1 MTVRN
6 DPQEQLFD
14 HDYTKDNSKILCSTH
29 KMKISNSL
37 STTVFSKHK
46 VQDESGAFGTNFSN
60 TFFFLPPTVDRI
72 EKINKYLGSVNHNV
86 VDIDKNE
93 LGENFNPSVLYSMG
107 DERNAA
113 RKSILNVLKK
123 VVDHSSQNLK
133 RNADGYSASV
143 PHNNDTLLW
152 PGGKRTQSHKFALSY

>member
-1 MTVRN
+1 
-6 DPQEQLFD
+6 
-14 HDYTKDNSKILCSTH
+14 
-29 KMKISNSL
+29 
-37 STTVFSKHK
+37 
-46 VQDESGAFGTNFSN
+46 
-60 TFFFLPPTVDRI
+60 
-72 EKINKYLGSVNHNV
+72 
-86 VDIDKNE
+86 
-93 LGENFNPSVLYSMG
+93 MG

-123 VVDHSSQNLK
+123 VADRSSQNLK

>member
-1 MTVRN
+1 MIR
-6 DPQEQLFD
+6 
-14 HDYTKDNSKILCSTH
+14 K
-29 KMKISNSL
+29 SNCL
-37 STTVFSKHK
+37 ITIIQKTTVKFCAVLIKLKYPILLASPFLA
-46 VQDESGAFGTNFSN
+46 SIRFRTNQEHLEP
-60 TFFFLPPTVDRI
+60 TFQAPSFFLPPTVDRI

-113 RKSILNVLKK
+113 RKSVLNVLTK
-123 VVDHSSQNLK
+123 VADHSSQILK
-133 RNADGYSASV
+133 RNAGGYSASV

-152 PGGKRTQSHKFALSY
+152 PGGKRTQSHKFVLSY

>member
-1 MTVRN
+1 MIR
-6 DPQEQLFD
+6 
-14 HDYTKDNSKILCSTH
+14 K
-29 KMKISNSL
+29 SNCL
-37 STTVFSKHK
+37 ITIIQKTTVKFCAVLIKWKYPILLAPPFLASIR
-46 VQDESGAFGTNFSN
+46 FRTNQEHLEP
-60 TFFFLPPTVDRI
+60 TFQAPSFFLPPTVDRI

-113 RKSILNVLKK
+113 RKSVLNVLTK
-123 VVDHSSQNLK
+123 VADHSSQTLK

-152 PGGKRTQSHKFALSY
+152 PGGRRTQSHKFVLSY